1 MNKKIL
7 FGSLLAV
14 FMMLMVPSV
23 SAVNY
28 QTSMRSNTLQPV
40 SWTDDGNEDADA
52 LVNAIQQRLNELEE
66 QNVTFM
72 NIVPSGIFNDSDG
85 PYKGGLDDIY
95 DWIDLAT
102 VVYSVYILLK
112 TAEESPPVEILEDF
126 FDAIKELDIFRIVN
140 DIILL
145 NGYISISIGILQTL
159 GDAFDVID
167 PDGDG
172 Y

>member
-1 MNKKIL
+1 MNKKIV

-14 FMMLMVPSV
+14 FLMLMIPSV

-28 QTSMRSNTLQPV
+28 QTIMRSNTLQPV
-40 SWTDDGNEDADA
+40 SRTDDGNEDTEA
-52 LVNAIQQRLNELEE
+52 LINAIQQRLNELEE

-72 NIVPSGIFNDSDG
+72 DIVPSGLFNDSDG

-95 DWIDLAT
+95 DWIDLAVT
-102 VVYSVYILLK
+102 VYSVYILLK

-126 FDAIKELDIFRIVN
+126 FDAIKELDIFRIVD

-167 PDGDG
+167 PDEDG